1 METLRKLT
9 SQQTGKCGELLVQYQ
24 LLKHGVESAPM
35 TTDYGVDLVAF
46 HAAKRKTVT
55 IQVKTSTH
63 RGTVEDK
70 WVIWEIPEDCPA
82 DFVAAVDLERDKLW
96 LFPTDKFKAEA
107 AHSAK
112 TKLRL
117 WWNLPGFEAKRSKRR
132 EEMFRNYE
140 MEAGIAR
147 EFGSNKQ

>member
-1 METLRKLT
+1 VETLRKLT

-70 WVIWEIPEDCPA
+70 WVIWEIPELVNAALLKKPKGAAAPRSGPRPA
-82 DFVAAVDLERDKLW
+82 GPGPKTIGGGTTTPAVVQLH
-96 LFPTDKFKAEA
+96 T
-107 AHSAK
+107 
-112 TKLRL
+112 
-117 WWNLPGFEAKRSKRR
+117 
-132 EEMFRNYE
+132 
-140 MEAGIAR
+140 
-147 EFGSNKQ
+147 